1 MRLIDEKLEE
11 KFREIPIESQDE
23 KLGNA
28 EVIAKFFNP
37 TGVGSWYITEGN
49 KLENGDYEMFGYC
62 HLGDDE
68 NAEFGTI
75 YLSEL
80 RELRLPM
87 GMNIERDLYF
97 PDGLD
102 LVQALKRD
110 GIKPHEYLLENYKE
124 KENKMKDK
132 LQNKIEKEYKDFIEE
147 LKTHSPKEIID
158 RAYEKVC
165 KEEMMYTFSK
175 LDLQPKEYK
184 ALLKFSNILDDCY
197 DEWLKSDGNFNEM
210 LEYAVENSV
219 EHIVADYKR
228 AEKKKDVR

>member
-1 MRLIDEKLEE
+1 MELIDKKLEE
-11 KFREIPIESQDE
+11 KFKEFPIESQDE

-37 TGVGSWYITEGN
+37 TGVGTWYITEGN
-49 KLENGDYEMFGYC
+49 KLDNGDYEMFGYC

-68 NAEFGTI
+68 NAKFGTI

-80 RELRLPM
+80 RLPM
-87 GMNIERDLYF
+87 GMSIERDLYF

-124 KENKMKDK
+124 KEDILKDK
-132 LQNKIEKEYKDFIEE
+132 LIEKVEKEYQDLIEE
-147 LKTHSPKEIID
+147 LKKESSQEILD

-165 KEEMMYTFSK
+165 KEEMIYCIKDKNLTSK
-175 LDLQPKEYK
+175 EIK
-184 ALLKFSNILDDCY
+184 ALLKSENILGECY
-197 DEWLKSDGNFNEM
+197 DEWLKTDGNFTEN
-210 LEYAVENSV
+210 LEYST
-219 EHIVADYKR
+219 DKR
-228 AEKKKDVR
+228 LAYIIEDFKKLEKKKEVR